1 MRAAWTRFA
10 TLCITVAIGMGQCI
24 SGVCGVGQHACVSHT
39 LLQGMAGEDGI
50 AKPRV
55 NDVARAAASS
65 ISPMAMDSIHSAFDV
80 EIVAVWLASSTALV
94 ESRSHMDGMPQRE
107 CQRRLLQSRQS
118 VLVRVV
124 VGRCATWLP
133 SRPVLRPSVCH
144 ARSCTR
150 APLSRLAVTPCVG
163 SDRYLR
169 KHSVN
174 LGAHTCLPEILDG
187 MQCAKQA
194 GVGATSVNEHH
205 LWQRLCSCLRAGV
218 SAAFG

>member
-1 MRAAWTRFA
+1 M
-10 TLCITVAIGMGQCI
+10 
-24 SGVCGVGQHACVSHT
+24 
-39 LLQGMAGEDGI
+39 
-50 AKPRV
+50 
-55 NDVARAAASS
+55 
-65 ISPMAMDSIHSAFDV
+65 
-80 EIVAVWLASSTALV
+80 
-94 ESRSHMDGMPQRE
+94 
-107 CQRRLLQSRQS
+107 
-118 VLVRVV
+118 LVRVV
-124 VGRCATWLP
+124 VGSMRHVVRHRSRSYALVSATP
-133 SRPVLRPSVCH
+133 C
-144 ARSCTR
+144 SCTL
-150 APLSRLAVTPCVG
+150 APLQPTCCVTPCVG